1 MLQWKTHDVKFAG
14 ECRTCLARLDYGQKW
29 IVSDVNMTTRTFR
42 DFIRRLAQYASAQS
56 IEVKY
61 MYDGEQQTEQDT
73 VLLRLE
79 NYREQRNGYDFQRVL
94 KAYAISINSFSNT
107 AHS

>member
-1 MLQWKTHDVKFAG
+1 
-14 ECRTCLARLDYGQKW
+14 
-29 IVSDVNMTTRTFR
+29 
-42 DFIRRLAQYASAQS
+42 
-56 IEVKY
+56 

-94 KAYAISINSFSNT
+94 KAYETPINSFWNT